1 MVGRA
6 AGAGARGMLVRFGLS
21 IPCWGGG
28 GGVARLAHVDARRSI
43 RDHESRL

>member
-6 AGAGARGMLVRFGLS
+6 AGAGARGMLVRLDLS
-21 IPCWGGG
+21 IPCW
-28 GGVARLAHVDARRSI
+28 GVARLAHVEARTSI